1 MRKLLHDKKAK
12 LAVVNLGQF
21 HAKEKEL
28 EDFMK
33 DEDFTAIV
41 AGWCYSKDGNATRF
55 LTKSGICAQIFLT
68 NARVLVTG
76 NIHVPMDED
85 QKKTLDEAARMISEM
100 DREEEEVK
108 SSPALETGRRISE
121 PCVFIIYGPH
131 GKIDKL
137 SAMILPSLYLK
148 PQEVGSLY
156 SEQRSPR
163 CFRLTT
169 SSGTTRW
176 WSGLGLRRLSR

>member
-1 MRKLLHDKKAK
+1 M
-12 LAVVNLGQF
+12 VNLGQF

-85 QKKTLDEAARMISEM
+85 QKKALDEAARMISEM

-169 SSGTTRW
+169 SSQTTR
-176 WSGLGLRRLSR
+176 